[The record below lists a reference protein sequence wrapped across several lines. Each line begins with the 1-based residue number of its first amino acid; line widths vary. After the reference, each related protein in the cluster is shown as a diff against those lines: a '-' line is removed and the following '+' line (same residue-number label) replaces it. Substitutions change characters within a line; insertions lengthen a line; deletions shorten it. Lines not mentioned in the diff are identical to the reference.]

1 MKNPFILFFI
11 AASLLVSCNNQTTPS
26 LETSDAVELVE
37 DSSNDDSANE
47 SVQHFGEKI
56 DEAGVISIDKMLAK
70 VAEGETETM
79 KIKTTAEV
87 DAVCQVKGCW
97 MTLKKPDGKT
107 MRVTFKDYGFF
118 MPTDIA
124 GKTVVI
130 EGEAKYDTT
139 TVDMLR
145 HFAED
150 EGLPQEEIEKITEPE
165 IDVTFIADGVIL
177 KNQ

>member
-1 MKNPFILFFI
+1 MLQKLFILLFI
-11 AASLLVSCNNQTTPS
+11 SGAFLASCNSSTTPNVES
-26 LETSDAVELVE
+26 GNSDAVQLV
-37 DSSNDDSANE
+37 DNG
-47 SVQHFGEKI
+47 VQHFGEKI
-56 DEAGVISIDKMLAK
+56 DEAGVISLDNMLTK
-70 VAEGETETM
+70 VSAGEAGTM

-97 MTLKKPDGKT
+97 MTVKKPDGKT

-124 GKTVVI
+124 GKTVII
-130 EGEAKYDTT
+130 EGEAKVDTT

-165 IDVTFIADGVIL
+165 VDVTFIADGVIL
-177 KNQ
+177 KDK